1 MPTPLQFSI
10 MMMLWSVSLGM
21 TIYKLIDDPI
31 PFDIALITLDLLTG
45 MLPSMPLGKYKTVVH
60 AMNSLG
66 YLAVLGAALRF
77 NPLFYSLLGGAYSV
91 TSLWAHRIFIDKPV
105 RYLYIVIV
113 ALSIVVGSFVAFYA
127 LETTWVNFIL
137 GGIVFGA
144 GTSIFIIIHG
154 KPKT

>member
-1 MPTPLQFSI
+1 
-10 MMMLWSVSLGM
+10 MLWSVSLGM

-113 ALSIVVGSFVAFYA
+113 ALSIVVGSFVAMYA

-144 GTSIFIIIHG
+144 GTSIFIIIQG